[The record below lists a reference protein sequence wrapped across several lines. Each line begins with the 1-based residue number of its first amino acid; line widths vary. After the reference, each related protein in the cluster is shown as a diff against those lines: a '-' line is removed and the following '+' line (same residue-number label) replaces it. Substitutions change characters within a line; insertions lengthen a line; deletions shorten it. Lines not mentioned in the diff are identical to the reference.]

1 MNTTKKIILVPVD
14 FSQQSL
20 IALHHAKLVTRVLE
34 GELYIIHV
42 VDEPGAIS
50 SFFSDVDLDEVTQKV
65 WEKMNDL
72 ENQLA
77 YKGIKAHSMV
87 ARGKIYEEVVRAAE
101 LIGASFIVMGTNG
114 ADGIVKR
121 FIGSNALR
129 VVRESRIP
137 VISIKGEPK
146 QDGFKNIVLPLDLT
160 KETREKVNKAI
171 ELSRVFGAFVH
182 VVSILLTD
190 DEEVVTKLRLQLNQV
205 EAFLTKADVNHSA
218 EIVKVSDKH
227 KDLSE
232 AVMDYANKVGGDL
245 LMIMTQQ
252 EVEFSERFIGSAAQE
267 LINNSEIPVCSIIP
281 QVKKNTTVFKPY

>member
-1 MNTTKKIILVPVD
+1 MNTTKKIILVPLD

-20 IALHHAKLVTRVLE
+20 VALHHAELVTRVLE

-50 SFFSDVDLDEVTQKV
+50 SFFSNVDMDEVSEKI
-65 WEKMNDL
+65 WEKMSEL
-72 ENQLA
+72 ESQIVSR
-77 YKGIKAHSMV
+77 GIKAHSMV
-87 ARGKIYEEVVRAAE
+87 ARGKIYEEVVRTAE

-114 ADGIVKR
+114 ADGIMKR

-129 VVRESRIP
+129 VVRESRVP
-137 VISIKGEPK
+137 VISLKGKPK

-171 ELSRVFGAFVH
+171 ELSRQFGAFIH
-182 VVSILLTD
+182 VVSILLTE
-190 DEEVVTKLRLQLNQV
+190 DEEVVNKLRLQLNQV
-205 EAFLTKADVNHSA
+205 EAFLTKADVSHSA
-218 EIVKVSDKH
+218 EIVKVSEKA
-227 KDLSE
+227 KDLSV

>member
-1 MNTTKKIILVPVD
+1 MNTTKKIILVPLD

-20 IALHHAKLVTRVLE
+20 VALHHAELVTRVLE

-50 SFFSDVDLDEVTQKV
+50 SFFSNVDMDEVSEKI
-65 WEKMNDL
+65 WEKMSEL
-72 ENQLA
+72 ESQIVSR
-77 YKGIKAHSMV
+77 GIKAHSMV
-87 ARGKIYEEVVRAAE
+87 ARGKIYEEVVRTAE

-114 ADGIVKR
+114 ADGIMKR

-129 VVRESRIP
+129 VVRESRVP
-137 VISIKGEPK
+137 VISLKGKPK

-171 ELSRVFGAFVH
+171 ELSRQFGAFIH
-182 VVSILLTD
+182 VVSILLTE
-190 DEEVVTKLRLQLNQV
+190 DEEVVNKLRMQLNQV
-205 EAFLTKADVNHSA
+205 EAFLTKADVSHSA
-218 EIVKVSDKH
+218 EIVKVSEKA